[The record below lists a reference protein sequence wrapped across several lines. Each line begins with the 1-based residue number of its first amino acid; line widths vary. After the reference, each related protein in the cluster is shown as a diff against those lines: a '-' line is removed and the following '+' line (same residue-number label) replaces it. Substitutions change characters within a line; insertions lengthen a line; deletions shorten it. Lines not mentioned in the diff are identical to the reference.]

1 MTAVMTLLETLRDR
15 LAQVDGVQTCRIGM
29 EATITP
35 EDYPIVRI
43 VPSRI
48 EPATSIEGRRCEA
61 LIYFGRPVHEFAS
74 GMEALYG
81 EMFQMESALI
91 NAAVYD
97 SAVYVTYVETILDED
112 RNDAYKLAALSVK
125 LEG

>member
-1 MTAVMTLLETLRDR
+1 
-15 LAQVDGVQTCRIGM
+15 
-29 EATITP
+29 
-35 EDYPIVRI
+35 
-43 VPSRI
+43 
-48 EPATSIEGRRCEA
+48 
-61 LIYFGRPVHEFAS
+61 
-74 GMEALYG
+74 MEALYG